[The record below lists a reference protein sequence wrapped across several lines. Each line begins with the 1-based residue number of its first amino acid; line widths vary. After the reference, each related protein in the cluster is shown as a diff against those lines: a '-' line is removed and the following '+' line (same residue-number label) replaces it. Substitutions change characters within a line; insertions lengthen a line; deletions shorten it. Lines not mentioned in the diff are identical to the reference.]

1 MGTTYCHWHADR
13 ETGLRCSNCGKAMCV
28 ECMRQH
34 PVGLRCKE
42 CERAYRLPTYQ
53 VSAGYISRGAGAA
66 RGLGVAGFIALR
78 VIAFALPFAGFFFFF
93 TMMGLGY
100 VMGEG
105 VSAAV
110 NKRRGRPYQ
119 YMALAAVL
127 IATSMHLII
136 ALLSLSI
143 GSLFTFG
150 GIAIAGAFAWRRLE
164 P

>member
-1 MGTTYCHWHADR
+1 MATTYCHWHADR
-13 ETGLRCSNCGKAMCV
+13 ETGLRCSDCGKAMCV

-34 PVGLRCKE
+34 PVSIRCKE

-53 VSAGYISRGAGAA
+53 VSASYISRGVGAA
-66 RGLGVAGFIALR
+66 MGLGVAGFIALR
-78 VIAFALPFAGFFFFF
+78 VIAFALPFVGFFFFF

-136 ALLSLSI
+136 ALFSLSI

>member
-1 MGTTYCHWHADR
+1 
-13 ETGLRCSNCGKAMCV
+13 
-28 ECMRQH
+28 MRQH
-34 PVGLRCKE
+34 PVGIRCKE
-42 CERAYRLPTYQ
+42 CERAGRLPTYQ
-53 VSAGYISRGAGAA
+53 VSASYVTRGVGAA
-66 RGLGVAGFIALR
+66 IGLGVAGFIALR
-78 VIAFALPFAGFFFFF
+78 VIAFALPFVGFFFFF
-93 TMMGLGY
+93 MMMGLGY

-127 IATSMHLII
+127 SATSTHLLI
-136 ALLSLSI
+136 ALFSLSI

>member
-1 MGTTYCHWHADR
+1 M
-13 ETGLRCSNCGKAMCV
+13 
-28 ECMRQH
+28 
-34 PVGLRCKE
+34 
-42 CERAYRLPTYQ
+42 
-53 VSAGYISRGAGAA
+53 
-66 RGLGVAGFIALR
+66 GLGVVGFIALR

>member
-1 MGTTYCHWHADR
+1 MATTYCHWHADR
-13 ETGLRCSNCGKAMCV
+13 ETGLRCSDCSKAMCV

-34 PVGLRCKE
+34 PVSIRCKE

-53 VSAGYISRGAGAA
+53 VSASYISRGVGAA
-66 RGLGVAGFIALR
+66 MGLGVAGFIALR
-78 VIAFALPFAGFFFFF
+78 VIAFALPFVGFFFFF

-136 ALLSLSI
+136 ALFSLSI